1 MLQPSSDLNSQY
13 YRLQLKIQ
21 GTVQGVGF
29 RPFIYRLAT
38 QLNLT
43 GWVNNSVQGVYIEV
57 EGLRE
62 NLEQFQRRLQQEK
75 PPQSEI
81 QSLDSVWLPTVG
93 YSQFEIH
100 VSESTTYT
108 EKSAILLPDLST
120 CSDCLKEIFDPE
132 NRRYQY
138 PFTNCTNCGPR
149 YSIIQ
154 ALPYDRN
161 HTTMATFTMCSDC
174 QTEYNNPLNRRFHAQ
189 PNACPVCGPQLELWD
204 KIGNKIASF
213 HDALKQAANIIRS
226 GQILALK
233 GLGGFLLIVDARNET
248 AVQNLRTRKRRPAK
262 PLAVMYPNLE
272 QVKQN
277 CFVSELEEKLLS
289 SPASPIVLLR
299 RISPLVG
306 IISPSVTPGNPYL
319 GVMLPYTP
327 LHHLLLAE
335 LNFPIVATSGNFA
348 SEPICI
354 DQAEAVHRLNQI
366 ADFFLVHNRPIVRPI
381 DDSVVRV
388 IAGEEMVLRRAR
400 GYAPLPVLIQEES
413 IGADRSLFYQ
423 TNFSLAQPS
432 DLSIENPKKIL
443 AVGGHLKN
451 TIAIA
456 FNQKAFLSQHIGD
469 LENPQALAA
478 FQEVIN
484 RLSQIYDFQPN
495 IIVCDAHPDYYSTQF
510 AEALSQQN
518 LPIPI
523 IRVQH
528 HLAHVFSVIA
538 EHHLQLS
545 LLGIAWDGTGYGLD
559 GTIWGGEFFQITK
572 TSIQRIASFR
582 PFPLPGGDKA
592 VYEPRRIA
600 LGLLYELFGNS
611 IFNHEMNLQL
621 MQSFTTQE
629 LKIMQRMLNRKLN
642 TPLTSSVGRLF
653 DGVAAVLGIAQTV
666 SFEGQ
671 AAMALEF
678 AIENLETDE
687 YYPFE
692 WCDIPQPLENGENL
706 NYFNWESTL
715 QGILQDQI
723 DQKPLNLISA
733 KFHNTLVE
741 AVVEIAKKLGEKT
754 ITLSGGCFQNQY
766 LIERTIKRLL
776 QENFHVYWSKKIP
789 PNDGGLALG
798 QAAFLINHQQ
808 FVPNQGT
815 REGKN

>member
-1 MLQPSSDLNSQY
+1 MSQPSSDLNSQH

-43 GWVNNSVQGVYIEV
+43 GWVNNSVQGVCIEV

-81 QSLDSVWLPTVG
+81 LSLDSIWLPTVG

-100 VSESTTYT
+100 VSDSTTHT
-108 EKSAILLPDLST
+108 QKSAIVLPDLST
-120 CSDCLKEIFDPE
+120 CSDCLQEIFDPE

-138 PFTNCTNCGPR
+138 AFTNCTNCGPR

-154 ALPYDRN
+154 GLPYDRN
-161 HTTMATFTMCSDC
+161 HTTMSTFTLCSDC

-213 HDALKQAANIIRS
+213 QDALKQSADIIRS

-233 GLGGFLLIVDARNET
+233 GLGGFLLIVDARNAT

-272 QVKQN
+272 QVKQD
-277 CFVSELEEKLLS
+277 CLVSELEEQLLC

-299 RISPLVG
+299 RISPLAGV
-306 IISPSVTPGNPYL
+306 ISPGNPYL

-354 DQAEAVHRLNQI
+354 DEGEAVTRLNQI

-400 GYAPLPVLIQEES
+400 GYAPLPVPIPEES
-413 IGADRSLFYQ
+413 IGADRSPFYQ
-423 TNFSLAQPS
+423 TNFSLAQLS

-469 LENPQALAA
+469 LENPQALDA
-478 FQEVIN
+478 FQEVMN
-484 RLSQIYDFQPN
+484 SLSNIYDFQPN

-518 LPIPI
+518 HPIPL

-528 HLAHVFSVIA
+528 HLAHIFSVIA
-538 EHHLQLS
+538 EHHLQLP

-559 GTIWGGEFFQITK
+559 GTIWGGEFFQITE
-572 TSIQRIASFR
+572 TQIQRMASFR

-611 IFNHEMNLQL
+611 VFNHEITLESMK
-621 MQSFTTQE
+621 SFTTQE
-629 LKIMQRMLNRKLN
+629 LKIIQTMLNRKLN

-653 DGVAAVLGIAQTV
+653 DGVAGLLGIAEIV

-678 AIENLETDE
+678 AIDNLETDE

-692 WCDIPQPLENGENL
+692 WCDLPQALEKGENL
-706 NYFNWESTL
+706 NYFNWEATIKA
-715 QGILQDQI
+715 ILQDKI
-723 DQKPLNLISA
+723 NQKPINLISA

-741 AVVEIAKKLGEKT
+741 AVLEIARKLGEKT

-766 LIERTIKRLL
+766 LIERMIKRLC
-776 QENFHVYWSKKIP
+776 QEQFQVYWSQKIP

-808 FVPNQGT
+808 SVPNLG
-815 REGKN
+815 RKAEKS